1 MHERYAD
8 GRFIL
13 ALTVALLAG
22 NALSLRAHPLDVG
35 MVETIALFNAA
46 ALETPERIAILP
58 DGTKYISL
66 ARIGEIRKIAP
77 DGTQSIHARLPM
89 DEPHSPCFGFIATM
103 GGLEQDHDGNLYVSV
118 ASCALADRGVWKV
131 ALDGTMTRL
140 ANLPG
145 SALPNGIALHRGQL
159 YVADAFGPIWR
170 VPAAGGTAKVWA
182 DDARLKP
189 TPNAPFPGPHSLRIF
204 QSEILCL
211 ELDQGA
217 ILAIPIKLN
226 GMPGRYPRVMPPSL
240 TTCCD
245 DFAFDVLGNLYC
257 TTDPFDKL
265 LRIFPDGS
273 FEILL
278 TAANGLDYPTAAAFG
293 RHGHDRF
300 NLYITNA
307 AFPFFSATQ
316 RPSLMR
322 LQLEVP
328 GWPEGVSKEQ
338 KLRSRRILHTKRHR
352 VSLRR

>member
-1 MHERYAD
+1 MHARYAD

-22 NALSLRAHPLDVG
+22 NALSLRAHPLEVG
-35 MVETIALFNAA
+35 TVETVALFNAA

-77 DGTQSIHARLPM
+77 DGTQSIHARLPI
-89 DEPHSPCFGFIATM
+89 DKPHSPCFGFIATM

-118 ASCALADRGVWKV
+118 ASCTLADRGVWKV
-131 ALDGTMTRL
+131 ALDGTMTLL

-170 VPAAGGTAKVWA
+170 VPAAGGIAKVWA

-204 QSEILCL
+204 QSEIYVSNS
-211 ELDQGA
+211 DQGT

-226 GMPGRYPRVMPPSL
+226 GMPGRIRVHATLPDNL
-240 TTCCD
+240 GCD
-245 DFAFDVLGNLYC
+245 DFAFDVRANLYC

-293 RHGHDRF
+293 RHGQDRF

-322 LQLEVP
+322 LHLEVP
-328 GWPEGVSKEQ
+328 GWPGGVSNEQ
-338 KLRSRRILHTKRHR
+338 KIRSRGTLHKNRHR
-352 VSLRR
+352 ISLRR